1 MLSRNIQIALNSAE
15 NLVDVKTM
23 NWLCSYGVLFS
34 NIWKLLIYRSEI
46 VDSQLILEQESHYH
60 ETIAEEKI
68 IDNFDKILVEIMGF
82 RVRLGMKAT
91 MSR

>member
-1 MLSRNIQIALNSAE
+1 MLSRNIQIVLNSAE
-15 NLVDVKTM
+15 NLVDAKTM
-23 NWLCSYGVLFS
+23 NWLRSYGVLFS

-46 VDSQLILEQESHYH
+46 VESPLILEQESHYH

-82 RVRLGMKAT
+82 RVRLGMKEA